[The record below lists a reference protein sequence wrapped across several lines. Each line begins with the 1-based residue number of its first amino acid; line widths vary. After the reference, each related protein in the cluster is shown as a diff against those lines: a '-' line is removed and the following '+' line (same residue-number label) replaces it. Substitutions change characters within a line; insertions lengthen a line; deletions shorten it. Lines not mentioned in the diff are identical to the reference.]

1 MPLTITHVGGPN
13 DELIQTF
20 DDTVGS
26 ITIGR
31 DPEQCDVVLE
41 SDARMAG
48 REHCTLA
55 RIRGRYIIDMAPNR
69 VVTLG
74 DGTLLETGTPIPDRC
89 ELIIGPNG
97 PKLIAAV
104 IRHSGLAST
113 ADQGLSPE
121 QAAQRTSPKASQ
133 IDVEKAASTAQSSGR
148 RATLV
153 GGLTL
158 IVLAIVVAT
167 FFIFTSDVERLEQQD
182 FVATKRID
190 GVEQRSTAMEGDLV
204 TLGAKLPNLLAEA
217 QPSVYLVIHQGE
229 EGGETAFGTAF
240 VIGTDTLAT
249 NAHIAEQFES
259 LGNGETLLLRS
270 PAIEGD
276 ASTDIAV
283 NAVSLHPGYGAFAE
297 LWKGYVPARLNAANR
312 LDKVRSAGTACDIAI
327 LHVSPETPLPPAL
340 PIAGTPSHAEMA
352 AGQVLGS
359 IGFPM
364 EGMALEGANLKS
376 PVPQTQIGRITS
388 LTTFFNTSAD
398 ESTAGPGQ
406 RNMLIQHSIPGT
418 GGASGSPILNG
429 RGEVV
434 GVLSAVN
441 FAMVDGQRIP
451 TGAGVNFAQRSTLLD
466 ELIAGNAATM
476 LPDKLTAWQNAVRRL
491 YVSGELLKDEAGL
504 EMLVGLWR
512 KRFISETPAS
522 QVAFT
527 ETILE
532 PTYWPLDSLHA
543 GRKMSGSGE
552 QGYETDVVFDI
563 KGGSHYIIAATA
575 DGDVD
580 ADFGDAL
587 RNGTIEDLSILQVGN
602 NRRGWAFRA
611 GSDGKLSVGLSSTS
625 AKGEFGTTV
634 AGGYRSMPLEGDALA
649 AIRQQWRSSLSTEW
663 GTKVRDIGGY
673 VNEGRTSDM
682 GDGSPIHTLDV
693 PFAQQGLYMM
703 AATSENDI
711 DLDLRLYLNSGDE
724 RTLLGEDFTEG
735 AFPYIVMDV
744 FDAVT
749 LEVEVS
755 SPEPGAVFNVYV
767 YRAVVR
773 GDVDA
778 NDSVEVNDLIMTAM
792 SYGDDC
798 SGGQP
803 CAADIDEDGTV
814 GVDDVLSVIADFGQ
828 KAKEAMA
835 PTVLAGTQIAFQSVY
850 SDQQYAMRSMGVSNN
865 AWCVHGSALRAGH
878 TISLDEFLNASFD
891 DIRLTFNNY
900 VTNHQLNF
908 DTTDL
913 VVIDI
918 EAPIAPRHLGNWL
931 MELQEADEEHL
942 FAEWVEAYR
951 LRIAVT
957 REVLPNA
964 RLGLYGMIVPHAWGD
979 PDMESQQRNM
989 AGYRAAEELGLY
1001 DDADALI
1008 TIIYQ
1013 RFGPDDSKFDRLDEM
1028 TAMAMSEST
1037 SLLRTDGSAIPVIPM
1052 ASFLIYNGGS
1062 PYHETL
1068 IEAENLL
1075 VQLDVLRNQGV
1086 YEILFWSG
1094 NDSIPNYEATV
1105 AERLQA
1111 LLGAANPD
1119 S

>member
-13 DELIQTF
+13 DGLIQTF
-20 DDTVGS
+20 DDTVNS
-26 ITIGR
+26 IAIGR
-31 DPEQCDVVLE
+31 DFEHCDVVLDA
-41 SDARMAG
+41 DARMAG

-74 DGTLLETGTPIPDRC
+74 DGTLLESGTPIPDRC

-97 PKLIAAV
+97 PQLRAVV

-121 QAAQRTSPKASQ
+121 QAAQRASPKASQ
-133 IDVEKAASTAQSSGR
+133 IDVESAKSTATSSGR

-158 IVLAIVVAT
+158 LVMALVVAT
-167 FFIFTSDVERLEQQD
+167 FFIFTSDVDRLEQQD
-182 FVATKRID
+182 FVATKRIE
-190 GVEQRSTAMEGDLV
+190 GVEQRSTVMEGDLV
-204 TLGAKLPNLLAEA
+204 TLGAKLPDLLAEA
-217 QPSVYLVIHQGE
+217 QPSVYLVIHRGE

-240 VIGTDTLAT
+240 VVGTDALAT
-249 NAHIAEQFES
+249 NAHIAEHFER
-259 LGNGETLLLRS
+259 LGDGEALLLRS
-270 PAIEGD
+270 PVIEGST
-276 ASTDIAV
+276 STDIAV
-283 NAVSLHPGYGAFAE
+283 TAVSLHPGYGAFAE

-327 LHVSPETPLPPAL
+327 LHVTPETPLPPAL
-340 PIAGTPSHAEMA
+340 PIAGAPSHAEMA
-352 AGQVLGS
+352 AGQALGS

-441 FAMVDGQRIP
+441 FAMIDGQRIP

-476 LPDKLTAWQNAVRRL
+476 LPDKLAAWETSVRRL
-491 YVSGELLKDEAGL
+491 YVSGELLRDEADL

-512 KRFISETPAS
+512 KRFISETPAN

-543 GRKMSGSGE
+543 GRKMSGSGK
-552 QGYETDVVFDI
+552 QGYKTDVVFDV
-563 KGGSHYIIAATA
+563 KGGSHYVIAATA

-587 RNGTIEDLSILQVGN
+587 RNGTIEDLSILQVGD

-611 GSDGKLSVGLSSTS
+611 GGDSKLRVGLSSTS

-634 AGGYRSMPLEGDALA
+634 AGGYRTMPLEGDALA
-649 AIRQQWRSSLSTEW
+649 AIRQQWRISLSTEW
-663 GTKVRDIGGY
+663 GTKVRDVGGY
-673 VNEGRTSDM
+673 VDQGRTSDM
-682 GDGSPIHTLDV
+682 GDELPLGTIDV

-703 AATSENDI
+703 AATSEDGI

-724 RTLLGEDFTEG
+724 RTLLGEDVTEG

-744 FDAVT
+744 YDAVT

-755 SPEPGAVFNVYV
+755 SPEPGASFNVYV
-767 YRAVVR
+767 YRAIVR

-778 NDSVEVNDLIMTAM
+778 NDLVEINDLILTA
-792 SYGDDC
+792 STYGDDC
-798 SGGQP
+798 LGGQP
-803 CAADIDEDGTV
+803 CATDIDENGKVD
-814 GVDDVLSVIADFGQ
+814 VDDILSVIADFG
-828 KAKEAMA
+828 KEGKEAMA
-835 PTVLAGTQIAFQSVY
+835 PTVLAGAQVAYQSAY
-850 SDQQYAMRSMGVSNN
+850 SDQQYELRSMGVGNH
-865 AWCVHGSALRAGH
+865 AWCVHGSSLKAGSNI
-878 TISLDEFLNASFD
+878 TLEEFLSTSYD
-891 DIRLTFNNY
+891 DVRS
-900 VTNHQLNF
+900 NF
-908 DTTDL
+908 YSYLVQNPLDFGTTDL
-913 VVIDI
+913 VVLDI
-918 EAPIAPRHLGNWL
+918 EAPIAPRNLGNWL
-931 MELQEADEEHL
+931 AELRESHELHL
-942 FAEWVEAYR
+942 FEEWVDAYQM
-951 LRIAVT
+951 RIAVA
-957 REVLPNA
+957 RELLPNA
-964 RLGLYGMIVPHAWGD
+964 RLALYGMIVPHAWGD
-979 PDMESQQRNM
+979 PNMESHQRNM
-989 AGYRAAEELGLY
+989 AGYWAAEELGLY

-1013 RFGPDDSKFDRLDEM
+1013 RFGPDDSKFDRLDDM
-1028 TAMAMSEST
+1028 TTMAWNES
-1037 SLLRTDGSAIPVIPM
+1037 SALRRTDGSIIPVIPM
-1052 ASFLIYNGGS
+1052 ASFVIFNGGS

-1075 VQLDVLRNQGV
+1075 VQLDVLRNLGV
-1086 YEILFWSG
+1086 YELLFWNG
-1094 NDSIPNYEATV
+1094 TDAIPNYEHTV
-1105 AERLQA
+1105 TDRLGA
-1111 LLGAANPD
+1111 LLRATTTD